1 MGTVVW
7 GLVGLVDMQA
17 VEDRVKV
24 TKATDAV
31 VQQGIREDLVITA
44 VKFLENSKVQS
55 STEKMKRDFLTKKGL
70 TEAEIDNAFSRVSQV
85 VPLEQ
90 VKPIQYVASTQQQI
104 IPQSSFGAKLRDLLN
119 ILLLIGG
126 ASYAARYLWKKYISP
141 WLFGAAKAVKTPHE
155 MVLETTQAVLK
166 TVEQLQKSVQSLQA
180 SLDTHSNRLDMVTRA
195 QVKPEET
202 GAMQELKSEIQS
214 VKGLLLSSR
223 SFPQNPT
230 ISPPSIP
237 AWQLETEETDV
248 GPDLVADTV
257 DITEEGEKEENQSAS
272 LSNASEIEVI
282 NPDPESQE
290 NSSEDGH

>member
-17 VEDRVKV
+17 VEERVKV

-85 VPLEQ
+85 VPSQQ

-104 IPQSSFGAKLRDLLN
+104 IPQSSFGTKLRDLLN

-126 ASYAARYLWKKYISP
+126 ASYAARYLWKNYISP

-214 VKGLLLSSR
+214 VKGLLLSSFVSQSPSPLSTGGGSSLARR
-223 SFPQNPT
+223 SPLKNGIMSPSQLIFPFNLRNFT
-230 ISPPSIP
+230 F
-237 AWQLETEETDV
+237 
-248 GPDLVADTV
+248 
-257 DITEEGEKEENQSAS
+257 QS
-272 LSNASEIEVI
+272 
-282 NPDPESQE
+282 
-290 NSSEDGH
+290 

>member
-1 MGTVVW
+1 
-7 GLVGLVDMQA
+7 MQA
-17 VEDRVKV
+17 VEDRIKV
-24 TKATDAV
+24 TKVGEAV
-31 VQQGIREDLVITA
+31 EQQGIREDLVKTA

-55 STEKMKRDFLTKKGL
+55 STEKMKKDFLVKKGL
-70 TEAEIDNAFSRVSQV
+70 TEAEIELAFSKVSQV
-85 VPLEQ
+85 VPSTSQ
-90 VKPIQYVASTQQQI
+90 QKMDIQYAPIQQQI
-104 IPQSSFGAKLRDLLN
+104 IPQSSFGSRLRDLLN

-126 ASYAARYLWKKYISP
+126 ASYAARYLWKTYISP

-155 MVLETTQAVLK
+155 MVVETTQAVLK
-166 TVEQLQKSVQSLQA
+166 TVEQLQKSVQSLQT
-180 SLDTHSNRLDMVTRA
+180 SLDTHSSKLDMVTQT

-202 GAMQELKSEIQS
+202 GAMQDLKSEIQS

-257 DITEEGEKEENQSAS
+257 DITEEHETEEKEENQSAS
-272 LSNASEIEVI
+272 LSNTSEIEMI

-290 NSSEDGH
+290 NSSEEGH